1 MSLTNDEKIAL
12 QRATIDT
19 HMAAENA
26 HDWEAVYD
34 TFIRTD
40 RASYDVIPFSA
51 RYDGISG
58 VQDFYEAFEIAFPD
72 FVLDPTHE
80 YDTPGTSIREV
91 TVTATHQG
99 EFAGVPA
106 SGNPVTFEL
115 AAFYIFGDTDE
126 EAGKLLVERVYFD
139 TDTVVRQLRGDAES
153 GTGVGLA
160 QDEKAAV

>member
-1 MSLTNDEKIAL
+1 MSLTNEEKIAL
-12 QRATIDT
+12 QRATIVE

-26 HDWEAVYD
+26 HDWESVYD
-34 TFIRTD
+34 TFIRDD

-51 RYDGISG
+51 RYAGFGG
-58 VQDFYEAFEIAFPD
+58 VQDFYQAFESAFPD
-72 FVLDPTHE
+72 FVLVSTHE
-80 YDTPGTSIREV
+80 YDVPGTSIREV

-115 AAFYIFGDTDE
+115 AAFYIFGTTDE
-126 EAGKLLVERVYFD
+126 EAGKLLAERVYFD
-139 TDTVVRQLRGDAES
+139 TDTVVRQLRGEDG

-160 QDEKAAV
+160 EDEKVVA